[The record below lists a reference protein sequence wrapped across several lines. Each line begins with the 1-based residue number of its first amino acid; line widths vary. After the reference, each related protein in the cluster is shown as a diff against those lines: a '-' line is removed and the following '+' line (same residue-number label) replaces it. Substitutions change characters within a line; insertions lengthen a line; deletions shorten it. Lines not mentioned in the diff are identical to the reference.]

1 MVLKEEIKAGIIVV
15 VSLAILSGSVILI
28 GGSSLFEK
36 IDKYYVKFM
45 NASGLETGAQ
55 VRLGGVRVG
64 RVTNIQAPEKPG
76 DPVTLEVGVKRG
88 TILYK
93 GTKAQV
99 GQIGFVGDIFL
110 LLAVENTTNDRIR
123 PGDII
128 PSDEKVQFDTLMSKV
143 NGLSKSVDTLII
155 DIDKLFSQKNLKG
168 IETLIGNTNSA
179 IVSGSSNLDK
189 VAASLKGTTDKLERV
204 LNEVEDVIR
213 GNKGEVTLLIRR
225 AREDI
230 EKAEGMIKSIES
242 TAKSVEKTSKSA
254 DRLIISQ
261 SKNLD
266 NLLNT
271 MTRTTEELQELLQ
284 EIKNKPW
291 SIIYK
296 EKRGE

>member
-1 MVLKEEIKAGIIVV
+1 MALKEEIKAGIIVV
-15 VSLAILSGSVILI
+15 VSLAILSGSVVLI

-36 IDKYYVKFM
+36 IDKYYVRFM
-45 NASGLETGAQ
+45 NAAGLETGAQ

-64 RVTNIQAPEKPG
+64 RVTNIYAPDKPG
-76 DPVTLEVGVKRG
+76 DPVTVEVGVKRG

-123 PGDII
+123 PGDTI
-128 PSDEKVQFDTLMSKV
+128 PSDEKVDFDALMSKV
-143 NGLSKSVDTLII
+143 NGLSQSVGILIR
-155 DIDKLFSQKNLKG
+155 DVDKLFSQKNLKG
-168 IETLIGNTNSA
+168 IESLIGNTNTA

-189 VAASLKGTTDKLERV
+189 VAAGLKGTTDRLERV
-204 LNEVEDVIR
+204 LNEVEDVVR
-213 GNKGEVTLLIRR
+213 GNKGEVTLMIRK

-230 EKAEGMIKSIES
+230 EKAEGMIKSMES

-254 DRLIISQ
+254 DRLIIGQ

-266 NLLNT
+266 NLINT

-291 SIIYK
+291 SIIYR

>member
-1 MVLKEEIKAGIIVV
+1 MALKEEIKAGIIVV
-15 VSLAILSGSVILI
+15 VSLAVLSGSVILI

-36 IDKYYVKFM
+36 IDKYYVRFM
-45 NASGLETGAQ
+45 NAAGLETGDQ

-64 RVTNIQAPEKPG
+64 RVTNIHAPDKPG
-76 DPVTLEVGVKRG
+76 DPVTVEVGVKRG

-123 PGDII
+123 PGDTI
-128 PSDEKVQFDTLMSKV
+128 PSDEKVDFDALMSKV
-143 NGLSKSVDTLII
+143 NGLSQSVGILIR
-155 DIDKLFSQKNLKG
+155 DVDKLFSQKNLKG
-168 IETLIGNTNSA
+168 IESLIGNTNTA
-179 IVSGSSNLDK
+179 IISGSSNLDK
-189 VAASLKGTTDKLERV
+189 VAVSLKGTTDRLERV
-204 LNEVEDVIR
+204 LNEVEDVVR
-213 GNKGEVTLLIRR
+213 GNKGEVTLMIRK

-254 DRLIISQ
+254 DRLIIGQ

-266 NLLNT
+266 NLINT

-291 SIIYK
+291 SIIYR